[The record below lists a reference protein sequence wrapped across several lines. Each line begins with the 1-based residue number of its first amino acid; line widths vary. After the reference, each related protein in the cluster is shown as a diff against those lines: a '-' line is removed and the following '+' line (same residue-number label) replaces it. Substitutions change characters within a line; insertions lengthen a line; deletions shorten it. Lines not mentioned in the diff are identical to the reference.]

1 MSSEK
6 PGEAVGSVSYGVWL
20 EQPPVST

>member
-20 EQPPVST
+20 EQPLTSA

>member
-6 PGEAVGSVSYGVWL
+6 PGEAVGSASYGVWL
-20 EQPPVST
+20 EQPLISA

>member
-20 EQPPVST
+20 EQPLTGA